1 MIFILV
7 SAKDLLWVYQNTPL
21 FELPLHFN
29 QTIYLNDVVMSAIQ
43 FIKIYFTDPAITFVS
58 TVRLPKNV
66 HKGGIIT
73 SDVNQTQQRPWR
85 KLCNYPAIL
94 ARSTIKVMKET
105 QRHRTRSPNYA
116 SSLTKS
122 WFVHKIVHSGPRSRR
137 LKYSFPPC
145 GQLVPLLALV
155 ICELHKRTLTQFNL

>member
-43 FIKIYFTDPAITFVS
+43 FIKIYFTDPAITSVS

-66 HKGGIIT
+66 HKGG
-73 SDVNQTQQRPWR
+73 
-85 KLCNYPAIL
+85 
-94 ARSTIKVMKET
+94 
-105 QRHRTRSPNYA
+105 
-116 SSLTKS
+116 
-122 WFVHKIVHSGPRSRR
+122 
-137 LKYSFPPC
+137 
-145 GQLVPLLALV
+145 
-155 ICELHKRTLTQFNL
+155 

>member
-7 SAKDLLWVYQNTPL
+7 SAKDLLWVNQNTPL
-21 FELPLHFN
+21 FELPLHIN
-29 QTIYLNDVVMSAIQ
+29 QTN
-43 FIKIYFTDPAITFVS
+43 
-58 TVRLPKNV
+58 LPKPCGYECDTIYQNIFYRSSNNV
-66 HKGGIIT
+66 RKHCSATKECSQGGIIT
-73 SDVNQTQQRPWR
+73 SDVNQTQQGPWR

-94 ARSTIKVMKET
+94 ARSTIKVMKES

-122 WFVHKIVHSGPRSRR
+122 WFVHKIFHSGPRSRR

-155 ICELHKRTLTQFNL
+155 IWELHKRTLTQFNL

>member
-7 SAKDLLWVYQNTPL
+7 GAKDLLWVNQNTPL
-21 FELPLHFN
+21 FGLPLHFN

-43 FIKIYFTDPAITFVS
+43 FIKIYIYRS
-58 TVRLPKNV
+58 SNNVRK
-66 HKGGIIT
+66 HCSATKECSQGGIIT
-73 SDVNQTQQRPWR
+73 SDVNQTQQGPWR

-105 QRHRTRSPNYA
+105 QCHRTRSPNYA

-122 WFVHKIVHSGPRSRR
+122 WFVHKIFHSGPRSRR

-155 ICELHKRTLTQFNL
+155 IWELHKRTLTQFNL